1 MIHVKA
7 VQEVSKNKQ
16 KFVPYIPASKS
27 LPELT
32 VVAMVLGILL
42 AIVFGAANA
51 YLGLKIGLTVSASIP
66 AAVISMAIL
75 RGLFRRKSILEN
87 NIVQT
92 MTTAGEA
99 VAAGAI
105 FTLPALYLWDLS
117 PSQAMI
123 AFIVVTGGLLGVLM
137 MVPLRRLLIVNEHE
151 VLPYPE
157 GTACAEVLKSGETGG
172 TSANL
177 ILSGFLV
184 GGLFKALGDGLR
196 WFKTSVEAQIIGYKN
211 AVIGMSTMPAL
222 LGVGYIIGPRIAGQM
237 IAGGLLASIVFIPMI
252 SFFTQGSPAV
262 FFPAEDPVGSL
273 DASAI
278 YSSYIQYIG
287 AGAVAMGGL
296 ITLVKT
302 LPMLFTS
309 VRDTLQGLLK
319 HKESAID
326 IERTDKDMPMQ
337 YILGG
342 SILLILIIAFVPVT
356 NVGIIGAICIT
367 LFGFLFVAV
376 ASRIVGIVGSSSM
389 PVSGMTIATLLITTL
404 IFKASGMTGQTGMI
418 VSLTAAAIVCVAIAV
433 AGDISQDLK
442 AGYLVGATPWKQQIA
457 MMIGVVASGLL
468 IGYVLFLFD
477 QAYEIGSEALPA
489 PKAVLMKIIV
499 EGLMQGN
506 LPWELIIMGAALAIT
521 IEFLGINSLTVAVGF
536 YLPISISAPIM
547 VGGIVRWLTTR
558 FSKTQAEK
566 QGREEAG
573 TLFASGLIAGEAL
586 LSVVVALLIVPG
598 IIDPEAPFMV
608 DSQLFPLAL
617 FLGLVGLLWFTAVK
631 YAKKNMNQSSSSAQ

>member
-1 MIHVKA
+1 VKK
-7 VQEVSKNKQ
+7 VSKNKQ

-32 VVAMVLGILL
+32 VVAMILGILL

-172 TSANL
+172 TNAKL
-177 ILSGFLV
+177 ILSGFIV

-196 WFKTSVEAQIIGYKN
+196 WFKTSVETQIIGYKN
-211 AVIGMSTMPAL
+211 AVLGMSTMPAL

-237 IAGGLLASIVFIPMI
+237 IAGGLLASVVFIPMI

-262 FFPAEDPVGSL
+262 FFPSEDPVGGM

-278 YSSYIQYIG
+278 YSSYITYIG

-302 LPMLFTS
+302 LPILFTS

-319 HKESAID
+319 QDHNAALQ
-326 IERTDKDMPMQ
+326 IERTDKDLPMH

-356 NVGIIGAICIT
+356 KVGIIGAICIA

-404 IFKASGMTGQTGMI
+404 IFKAIGFTGQTGMI
-418 VSLTAAAIVCVAIAV
+418 VSLTSAAIVCVAIAV

-442 AGYLVGATPWKQQIA
+442 TGYLVGATPWKQQIA
-457 MMIGVVASGLL
+457 MMVGVLASGL
-468 IGYVLFLFD
+468 YLFD

-489 PKAVLMKIIV
+489 PKAMLMKIIV

-558 FSKTQAEK
+558 FSKTEAEK

-598 IIDPEAPFMV
+598 IIDPEAPFKV
-608 DSQLFPLAL
+608 ESQLLPLLL
-617 FLGLVGLLWFTAVK
+617 FLALVGLLGFVAVK
-631 YAKKNMNQSSSSAQ
+631 FANKNVKGSSSSAK